1 MQYAYISSLASE
13 ILTRIARLTKLT
25 YILIWYRP
33 HYIISEFPLILV
45 LKFPQYSTWS
55 VDYIIL
61 YK

>member
-1 MQYAYISSLASE
+1 MQYTYISSLASE

-33 HYIISEFPLILV
+33 NYIISEFPLILV

-55 VDYIIL
+55 VDYVIL